1 MPIKRYIA
9 NADNTITDALQ
20 TDLSTRGTG
29 SNMGAADVL
38 EAFYIYGQVS
48 EGIGAINNTAEKS
61 RILVQFDIDK
71 INADRSNGLIPI
83 SGNVAW
89 YLNLYNAEHSFT
101 LPKDFK
107 MVVKVCSGSW
117 QEGRGL
123 DLENYTDQTYE
134 GTGSNWVR
142 KGASGDGY
150 STWLT
155 EGGDFAE
162 SNLSPAYTASFV
174 DGTENLSIDISNVV
188 EDWLTGGNKAS
199 ATFRCVEGGTKP
211 NDYDGIEFTL
221 TDSQGTSITYVFDKD
236 TATSTGSTIGI
247 SGLTN
252 NNDIA
257 SKIKDVINSTPQIR
271 VTATINTSGDPQ
283 GIILTMDDLGLAG
296 NKIGGLGNINLT
308 GASGDQFSLT
318 NNFQNGTGIPNF
330 GLGVFMSASFETG
343 SHSYYTKKFFA
354 RSSEYFFL
362 RPNLEA
368 RWDST
373 IKDSAAYLIKSSSL
387 VSADENINTLY
398 FYNYVRGKLRDIPD
412 FKDSTGSPQSSK
424 TIHLSL
430 FSNSSGLPAF
440 PGDRLALPVGGGVAA
455 NGHHNVTGGIVST
468 GVYSASFA
476 ITHSSGVAGFSGS
489 VYPLWHWHEDQIY
502 HTGSEIELKAVEYTN
517 HNPDPD
523 YITTIDN
530 LKPSYSRK
538 EKARFRLFIREK
550 NWNPNNYT
558 VMQSDPESL
567 IVEDAYYSVYRT
579 TDDFEVIPFGSGSSI
594 SPQAT
599 GSVDSYTRLSYDVSG
614 NYFDLDIDLLQAGYQ
629 YAIKLAYYSNNSYK
643 EQEEIFK
650 FKVED

>member
-1 MPIKRYIA
+1 MCIR
-9 NADNTITDALQ
+9 
-20 TDLSTRGTG
+20 
-29 SNMGAADVL
+29 
-38 EAFYIYGQVS
+38 
-48 EGIGAINNTAEKS
+48 
-61 RILVQFDIDK
+61 
-71 INADRSNGLIPI
+71 DR
-83 SGNVAW
+83 
-89 YLNLYNAEHSFT
+89 
-101 LPKDFK
+101 
-107 MVVKVCSGSW
+107 
-117 QEGRGL
+117 
-123 DLENYTDQTYE
+123 
-134 GTGSNWVR
+134 
-142 KGASGDGY
+142 
-150 STWLT
+150 
-155 EGGDFAE
+155 
-162 SNLSPAYTASFV
+162 
-174 DGTENLSIDISNVV
+174 
-188 EDWLTGGNKAS
+188 
-199 ATFRCVEGGTKP
+199 FRCVEGGTKP
-211 NDYDGIEFTL
+211 NDYDGVEFTL

-283 GIILTMDDLGLAG
+283 GVILTMDDLGLAG

-368 RWDST
+368 RWDNT
-373 IKDSAAYLIKSSSL
+373 TKDSAAYLIKSSSL

-398 FYNYVRGKLRDIPD
+398 FYNYVRGKLRNIPD

-476 ITHSSGVAGFSGS
+476 ITHSNGVAGFSGS

-502 HTGSEIELKAVEYTN
+502 HTGSAIELKAVEYTN

-614 NYFDLDIDLLQAGYQ
+614 NYFDLDVDLLQAGYQ

>member
-20 TDLSTRGTG
+20 TDLATRGTG

-48 EGIGAINNTAEKS
+48 EGTGALNNTAEKS
-61 RILVQFDIDK
+61 RVLVQFDIDK

-83 SGNVAW
+83 SGNMAW
-89 YLNLYNAEHSFT
+89 YLNLYNAEHSFA

-142 KGASGDGY
+142 KGATGDGY

-162 SNLSPAYTASFV
+162 SSISPAYTASFT
-174 DGTENLSIDISNVV
+174 DGTEDLSIDISNVV
-188 EDWLTGGNKAS
+188 EDWLAGGLPADGTLQCTETG
-199 ATFRCVEGGTKP
+199 TIP
-211 NDYDGIEFTL
+211 DDYNNTEFTL
-221 TDSQGTSITYVFDKD
+221 TDSQGTSFIYRFD
-236 TATSTGSTIGI
+236 TSSTTNGENTIGI
-247 SGLTN
+247 KDLSSN
-252 NNDIA
+252 NA
-257 SKIKDVINSTPQIR
+257 VGVKIREAINNTPILR
-271 VTATINTSGDPQ
+271 ITATAGGSPDITV
-283 GIILTMDDLGLAG
+283 LTMDDIGLAG
-296 NKIGGLGNINLT
+296 NGPTEGGLGNIDVT
-308 GASGDQFSLT
+308 GSATQLSRTAQFS
-318 NNFQNGTGIPNF
+318 NGEGIPNF

-373 IKDSAAYLIKSSSL
+373 TKDSAAYLIKSSSL

-476 ITHSSGVAGFSGS
+476 ITHSNGVAGFSGS

-502 HTGSEIELKAVEYTN
+502 HTGSAIELKAVEYTN

-558 VMQSDPESL
+558 VMQNDPESL
-567 IVEDAYYSVYRT
+567 IVEDAYYSVHRT

-614 NYFDLDIDLLQAGYQ
+614 NYFDLDVDLLQAGYQ

>member
-1 MPIKRYIA
+1 
-9 NADNTITDALQ
+9 
-20 TDLSTRGTG
+20 
-29 SNMGAADVL
+29 
-38 EAFYIYGQVS
+38 
-48 EGIGAINNTAEKS
+48 
-61 RILVQFDIDK
+61 
-71 INADRSNGLIPI
+71 
-83 SGNVAW
+83 
-89 YLNLYNAEHSFT
+89 
-101 LPKDFK
+101 
-107 MVVKVCSGSW
+107 MV
-117 QEGRGL
+117 
-123 DLENYTDQTYE
+123 
-134 GTGSNWVR
+134 
-142 KGASGDGY
+142 
-150 STWLT
+150 
-155 EGGDFAE
+155 
-162 SNLSPAYTASFV
+162 
-174 DGTENLSIDISNVV
+174 
-188 EDWLTGGNKAS
+188 
-199 ATFRCVEGGTKP
+199 
-211 NDYDGIEFTL
+211 
-221 TDSQGTSITYVFDKD
+221 
-236 TATSTGSTIGI
+236 
-247 SGLTN
+247 
-252 NNDIA
+252 

>member
-48 EGIGAINNTAEKS
+48 EGIGAINNTAEKT

-188 EDWLTGGNKAS
+188 EDWLTGGNKAVGAIVADNS
-199 ATFRCVEGGTKP
+199 TVSNYNTEQ
-211 NDYDGIEFTL
+211 FTL
-221 TDSQGTSITYVFDKD
+221 TDSQGTSVTYVYD
-236 TATSTGSTIGI
+236 TASTVVSGSGIGL
-247 SGLTN
+247 SGLSN
-252 NNDIA
+252 RNDVA
-257 SKIKDVINSTPQIR
+257 SKIETAINSTAQLRISA
-271 VTATINTSGDPQ
+271 VATDNSVA
-283 GIILTMDDLGLAG
+283 LTMDDLGLAG
-296 NKIGGLGNINLT
+296 NTDGGLGVVNIT
-308 GASGDQFSLT
+308 SSTDVHT
-318 NNFQNGTGIPNF
+318 KTDFQNGTGIPNF

-440 PGDRLALPVGGGVAA
+440 PGDRLSLPVGGGVAA